1 MTLVVKTKKQDST
14 CYVFAEG
21 IINSDT
27 ADYFYDTI
35 NAELDKTVHVVV
47 LNMSGVVYMSSM
59 GLSRLAKVKKSI
71 EALEGI
77 LMITQLQ
84 PQIQKSLEV
93 VKALPLL
100 NVFKSTEEA
109 DTYLDRVQKGALK
122 DRGENKK

>member
-1 MTLVVKTKKQDST
+1 MDLVVKTKKQDST

-21 IINSDT
+21 AINSDT

-35 NAELDKTVHVVV
+35 NAELDEMVHVVV

-71 EALEGI
+71 EALGGV

-84 PQIQKSLEV
+84 PQIQKLLQV

-109 DTYLDRVQKGALK
+109 DAYLDRIQKGALK